1 MASAQTKIDVTIN
14 GNTQIATLSDNVATE
29 VFCDLLG
36 NGAITI
42 RMSDYGGFEKVGA
55 LSQSLPT
62 ANEQITAI
70 AGDIMLYQ
78 GSNIVMFYGSNS
90 WSYTRLGQF
99 DGLSA
104 SELKTFLGSGNVE
117 VTISLHQE
125 ASGIAKVIDDEST
138 DNTVYDLQGRMV
150 NHPKSGNIYII
161 NGKKVVMK

>member
-1 MASAQTKIDVTIN
+1 
-14 GNTQIATLSDNVATE
+14 
-29 VFCDLLG
+29 
-36 NGAITI
+36 
-42 RMSDYGGFEKVGA
+42 
-55 LSQSLPT
+55 
-62 ANEQITAI
+62 
-70 AGDIMLYQ
+70 MLYQ

-90 WSYTRLGQF
+90 WSYTRLGRF

-138 DNTVYDLQGRMV
+138 DNTIYDLQGRIV